1 MEDKKLINTF
11 ETIAQFD
18 NFSKYSYILDREFK
32 DKSLK
37 NFIAILKHYKTREKG
52 KFLEEFYKKYPY
64 QFEEKGIIGDDYD
77 LFEIITKSKNKSRNE
92 KGLKSFNEKHAR
104 TIDSYKKINKNE
116 IPDSLRYNPNYNS
129 IFKRIPGFKMSYNK
143 TDNKKFNKKL
153 ILNAKIAE
161 ENKINK
167 SSKKDK
173 DKSDSEN
180 NDLFK
185 THIKINKKN
194 KNNNK
199 TKIVLNLPPISFR
212 NINSNQKLRE
222 ENKSKICKT
231 VENKKSIKLEK
242 IPSIQHY
249 NNNII
254 NKVVDFRKMSSR
266 NDKYILNSYSLEV
279 PSFVKYSPKYSLIE
293 NNVKNI
299 KFSPFGLNKDNKK
312 YLLKKLMGSYNVPT
326 GYQFIDNEKL
336 TNDNNLINRQ
346 LILYYNINPEK

>member
-1 MEDKKLINTF
+1 MTDKKLINTF
-11 ETIAQFD
+11 ETIAKFD
-18 NFSKYSYILDREFK
+18 NFSKYSCILDREFK

-37 NFIAILKHYKTREKG
+37 NFIAILKHCQTRERG
-52 KFLEEFYKKYPY
+52 SFLEEFYKKYPY
-64 QFEEKGIIGDDYD
+64 QFEEKGIIEEDDYD
-77 LFEIITKSKNKSRNE
+77 LFENITKSKNKSRNG
-92 KGLKSFNEKHAR
+92 KGLKPLNEKHSK
-104 TIDSYKKINKNE
+104 TVDSSRKLNENE

-129 IFKRIPGFKMSYNK
+129 IFKRIPGFKMSYSK
-143 TDNKKFNKKL
+143 TDNKKFKKKL
-153 ILNAKIAE
+153 ILNKKIE
-161 ENKINK
+161 EENK

-173 DKSDSEN
+173 DKDKSESEN

-185 THIKINKKN
+185 THIKINNKN
-194 KNNNK
+194 KKDNK

-212 NINSNQKLRE
+212 NINSNQKLPE
-222 ENKSKICKT
+222 ENKSKICNT
-231 VENKKSIKLEK
+231 VENKKNIKLEK

-266 NDKYILNSYSLEV
+266 NDKYILNSYSLDV
-279 PSFVKYSPKYSLIE
+279 PSFVKYFPKYSLIE

-299 KFSPFGLNKDNKK
+299 KFSPFGLNKNNKK

-336 TNDNNLINRQ
+336 TNDNDLINRQ
-346 LILYYNINPEK
+346 LILNYNINPEK